1 MCVCIRYQLFLQ
13 LKQDV
18 LRGRLPVNFD
28 LAAELAAYVLQCE
41 SPHINYY
48 LHYNVHY
55 IFIYNIMSW
64 EARTSRS
71 F

>member
-48 LHYNVHY
+48 ITMFITFLY
-55 IFIYNIMSW
+55 ITLCHGKLGRAVVFN
-64 EARTSRS
+64 
-71 F
+71 